1 MRTII
6 VIVNIAVT
14 VMMVIMEMM
23 VIMVPYHRLICQGG
37 ERVGHAVIASGA
49 PNRRSSKGLYSE
61 DGTVVHRHL
70 LSA

>member
-1 MRTII
+1 M
-6 VIVNIAVT
+6 
-14 VMMVIMEMM
+14 VMMIIMRM
-23 VIMVPYHRLICQGG
+23 VSHHRLVSQGG

-49 PNRRSSKGLYSE
+49 PNSRSSEGLDSE